1 MALRALCAGELR
13 VDAVADERMHERQ
26 WPAGLED
33 SRGRQHVGGL
43 GCLELF
49 EARELR
55 RLEQVA
61 LLENG
66 QRSREPPRMLGQ
78 PKEAEAN
85 RATDASYIASDAS
98 LAQCHRELAH
108 QERHPPRHAQGGIDD
123 VWIRSPTE
131 PGPEEFGNG
140 RSRQR
145 GETDDICEGIG
156 R

>member
-1 MALRALCAGELR
+1 MALCALGAGELR
-13 VDAVADERMHERQ
+13 VDAVTNERVHERQ
-26 WPAGLED
+26 RPAGLD
-33 SRGRQHVGGL
+33 DPRGCQQVGGL

-61 LLENG
+61 LLEDG
-66 QRSREPPRMLGQ
+66 KRSREPPRMLGQ

-85 RATDASYIASDAS
+85 RSTDASYIASDAS

-108 QERHPPRHAQGGIDD
+108 EERHPPRHAQGGIDD

-131 PGPEEFGNG
+131 PRPEEF
-140 RSRQR
+140 
-145 GETDDICEGIG
+145 
-156 R
+156 